1 MARYL
6 TRVAEAGSRTG
17 FYAQPAVVPGPEL
30 PKGLAAEPV
39 GLAAEPIALIEEN
52 IDVSRPMP
60 PPADA
65 APAEAAPQI
74 APKAPPR
81 IETSPVE
88 TPPVE
93 TPLQAGSGEAEQ
105 TVAAPHVA
113 PIPTQVA
120 DQPARQTTPA
130 PAEPTIAQ
138 DAATQQVVEQHVPAQ
153 PVPMPVD
160 EALVPGAMARP
171 PDPER
176 PETIPASTTESRLEP
191 PPDGLADSLQH
202 LVSRRARTRLP
213 AAAAVPPA
221 LPRVPRALVPQDVA
235 NERTLR
241 FLAPDVAVAAE
252 WTAATN
258 EHAVDTVV
266 TVGANEVST
275 SQPGKAPAWSTL
287 APAPTPPPPTP
298 PAQGSAAMGSRIS
311 IGRVDVQMQ
320 QAPPP
325 VPPPRPRAPARSGI
339 RDGLD
344 ARFLGRFALR

>member
-176 PETIPASTTESRLEP
+176 PETIPASTTEF
-191 PPDGLADSLQH
+191 GLSHRQ
-202 LVSRRARTRLP
+202 TGW
-213 AAAAVPPA
+213 
-221 LPRVPRALVPQDVA
+221 QICC
-235 NERTLR
+235 
-241 FLAPDVAVAAE
+241 
-252 WTAATN
+252 
-258 EHAVDTVV
+258 
-266 TVGANEVST
+266 
-275 SQPGKAPAWSTL
+275 STL
-287 APAPTPPPPTP
+287 SLGVP
-298 PAQGSAAMGSRIS
+298 
-311 IGRVDVQMQ
+311 GRDC
-320 QAPPP
+320 
-325 VPPPRPRAPARSGI
+325 PPPRRSRRHCHACRGRWCPRTWRTSAR
-339 RDGLD
+339 
-344 ARFLGRFALR
+344 